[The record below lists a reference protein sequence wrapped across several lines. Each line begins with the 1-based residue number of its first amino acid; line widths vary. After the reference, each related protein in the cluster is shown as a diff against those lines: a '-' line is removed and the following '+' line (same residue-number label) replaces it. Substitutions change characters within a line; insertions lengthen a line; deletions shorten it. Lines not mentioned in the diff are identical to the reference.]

1 MRLLPRMRGSRRGL
15 AGAMAM
21 AVLLSVGAQAS
32 ASPLVPATIENLKA
46 WHETIAGVPHPSAK
60 GCFTAN
66 YPQLVWRK
74 TKCAAAPTTPMS
86 PRPPGPTPLVIG
98 SGNDIVAQ
106 TPAGPIFEAFGSF
119 ENVSGVTSVSSPLT
133 PGGAGV
139 ANAYTLQLN
148 TNYFKTPACDTA
160 SIPDLCGGF
169 QQFVF
174 ANDGTSGRVYIEYW
188 LLSYNTT
195 CPAGFTA
202 FTIGGDIYCRQATP
216 AAVVPTNTPIT
227 NMANMLLSGN
237 ISGATDR
244 VTMTIG
250 GSAYTATGTSI
261 VDPGPEWIMAE
272 FNVFGYGY
280 GSMATFNS
288 TASTHVRTRINYG
301 GSAPPICT
309 AVGFTAETNNLNF
322 ALPRPPGG
330 GAGPA
335 VIFAQNISGGAAA
348 NCDAAEVWGDTHQIT
363 FAGTNYDFQ
372 ATGDFTE
379 ALIEPTAVPFGVSAL
394 AAPPQT
400 LFEVQT
406 RKVSGAPNWP
416 NTSVNKS
423 AGVRMGSTRV
433 AVCDGTR
440 LVVNG
445 TTTNLNPNTSM
456 WLPAG
461 VDIHRRGS
469 NVWIVRDKSG
479 NSVRIQANSGYT
491 DVKVG
496 LGTWPVRVRGLL
508 GNPNNNPNFLEA
520 KDGTQFAV
528 PISFSDL
535 YNRYGASWRANPLN
549 SLIQPCNTVST
560 GNPSGPFFTGNLA
573 PAVREQAEAICRQ
586 TGVAATW
593 LDSCTLDAAVVGAHA
608 APAFVGMEPP
618 VVDANPNDNYARTAT
633 ATASSTFS
641 GYSPA
646 RVNDGARDTRL
657 GPAYSWAN
665 DINTYPPNKPEWVML
680 NLGAVKTMR
689 RAVVYTSESYP
700 IRDFDIQV
708 SSNGASW
715 VTVGSVRGN
724 TQLSRT
730 INFATAYSAQYVR
743 VLGIRG
749 PTHQDGYVRVNEFEV
764 YPQ

>member
-1 MRLLPRMRGSRRGL
+1 
-15 AGAMAM
+15 MAI
-21 AVLLSVGAQAS
+21 LLSMGAQAG
-32 ASPLVPATIENLKA
+32 ASPATIENLQA

-60 GCFTAN
+60 GCFTAT
-66 YPQLVWRK
+66 YPRLVWRE
-74 TKCAAAPTTPMS
+74 TKCAAPPTTPMT
-86 PRPPGPTPLVIG
+86 PKPPGPTPLVIG
-98 SGNDIVAQ
+98 SGNSISAQ
-106 TPAGPIFEAFGSF
+106 TPAGPIFQAFGSF
-119 ENVSGVTSVSSPLT
+119 ENVSGVTSVSSPIT
-133 PGGAGV
+133 PGGPAV

-148 TNYFKTPACDTA
+148 TNYFKTPACA
-160 SIPDLCGGF
+160 GAAFPDLCGGF
-169 QQFVF
+169 TQFVF
-174 ANDGTSGRVYIEYW
+174 ANNGTSGLVYIEYW

-195 CPAGFTA
+195 CPAA
-202 FTIGGDIYCRQATP
+202 FAPVILGGDTFCRQATP
-216 AAVVPTNTPIT
+216 AATVSTNTPIT
-227 NMANMLLSGN
+227 SMANFLLSGD

-244 VTMTIG
+244 VTMSIG
-250 GSAYTATGTSI
+250 GTAYSSTGTSI
-261 VDPGPEWIMAE
+261 VDPGAEWIMAE
-272 FNVFGYGY
+272 FNVFGYGN
-280 GSMATFNS
+280 GHMATFNS
-288 TASTHVRTRINYG
+288 TAAAHVRTRINYG
-301 GSAPPICT
+301 GTAPPICV
-309 AVGFTAETNNLNF
+309 AQGFTSETNSLNF
-322 ALPRPPGG
+322 ALPRPPSTPGTPPQL
-330 GAGPA
+330 PA
-335 VIFAQNISGGAAA
+335 VIMHQNNSGGAPT

-372 ATGDFTE
+372 ATGDFVE
-379 ALIEPTAVPFGVSAL
+379 ALIEPTAVPQPAPAA
-394 AAPPQT
+394 AAPAQT

-423 AGVRMGSTRV
+423 AGVRMGNTRV

-445 TTTNLNPNTSM
+445 TTTTLDPDRSM
-456 WLPAG
+456 WLSAG

-508 GNPNNNPNFLEA
+508 GNPNNNPNLLEA
-520 KDGTQFAV
+520 RDGTQFAI

-549 SLIQPCNTVST
+549 SLLQPCNTVAT
-560 GNPSGPFFTGNLA
+560 GNPSGPFFTGHLA
-573 PAVREQAEAICRQ
+573 PQVREQAEAICRQ
-586 TGVAATW
+586 TGVPAAW
-593 LDSCTLDAAVVGAHA
+593 LDTCTLDAAVVGAHA

-618 VVDANPNDNYARTAT
+618 VVDANPNDNLARA
-633 ATASSTFS
+633 ATASASSTYS

-657 GPAYSWAN
+657 GPTYSWAN
-665 DINTYPPNKPEWVML
+665 NAGTYPPNNPEWVRL
-680 NLGAVKTMR
+680 DFGAAKTFR
-689 RAVVYTSESYP
+689 RVVVYTSEGYP

-708 SSNGASW
+708 LSGGTW
-715 VTVGSVRGN
+715 VTPAGGAVRGN

-730 INFATAYSAQYVR
+730 INFATAQSSQFVR
-743 VLGIRG
+743 VLGMRG

>member
-1 MRLLPRMRGSRRGL
+1 MRLLPRMRGSRRTL
-15 AGAMAM
+15 AGVLVIG
-21 AVLLSVGAQAS
+21 VLLSVGAQAG
-32 ASPLVPATIENLKA
+32 ASQSEPATIENLKA
-46 WHETIAGVPHPSAK
+46 WHETIANVSHPSAK
-60 GCFTAN
+60 GCFTAT
-66 YPQLVWRK
+66 YPKLVWRE
-74 TKCAAAPTTPMS
+74 TRCAAPPSTPMS
-86 PRPPGPTPLVIG
+86 PKPFGPTPLVIG
-98 SGNDIVAQ
+98 GGNDIVAQ

-119 ENVSGVTSVSSPLT
+119 ENVSGVTSVSSPIT
-133 PGGAGV
+133 PGGPPV

-148 TNYFKTPACDTA
+148 TNYFKTPACDLA
-160 SIPDLCGGF
+160 SVPDLCAGF

-188 LLSYNTT
+188 LLAYNAA
-195 CPAGFTA
+195 CPAGFGA
-202 FTIGGDIYCRQATP
+202 FTISGDVYCRQATP
-216 AAVVPTNTPIT
+216 AAVVASNTPIT
-227 NMANMLLSGN
+227 NMANFLISGN
-237 ISGATDR
+237 ISGAADR

-250 GSAYTATGTSI
+250 GTAYTATGSSI

-272 FNVFGYGY
+272 FNVFGYGN
-280 GSMATFNS
+280 GSMANFNS
-288 TASTHVRTRINYG
+288 TASTNVRTRINYG
-301 GSAPPICT
+301 GTAPPICV
-309 AVGFTAETNNLNF
+309 AAGFTAETNNLNF
-322 ALPRPPGG
+322 ALPRPPGS

-335 VIFAQNISGGAAA
+335 VIFAQNISGGAVA

-372 ATGDFTE
+372 ATGDFVE
-379 ALIEPTAVPFGVSAL
+379 ALIEPPVVAQAAV
-394 AAPPQT
+394 APPQT

-423 AGVRMGSTRV
+423 AGVRMGNTRV

-445 TTTNLNPNTSM
+445 TTTTLNPNTSM
-456 WLPAG
+456 WLPTG

-479 NSVRIQANSGYT
+479 NSVRIQANTGYT

-508 GNPNNNPNFLEA
+508 GNANNNPNVLEA
-520 KDGTQFAV
+520 RDGTQFPI

-535 YNRYGASWRANPLN
+535 YNRYGASWRSNPLT
-549 SLIQPCNTVST
+549 SLLQPCNTVST

-573 PAVREQAEAICRQ
+573 QQVREQAEAVCRQ
-586 TGVAATW
+586 TGVAAAW
-593 LDSCTLDAAVVGAHA
+593 LDTCTLDAAVIGAHA

-618 VVDANPNDNYARTAT
+618 VVDANPTDNYARSAT

-646 RVNDGARDTRL
+646 RVNDGLRDTRL
-657 GPAYSWAN
+657 GPAYSWSN
-665 DINTYPPNKPEWVML
+665 NIGTYPPNAPEWVML
-680 NLGAVKTMR
+680 NLGATKSIR
-689 RAVVYTSESYP
+689 RVVVYTSESYP
-700 IRDFDIQV
+700 IRDFDVQV
-708 SSNGASW
+708 LAGGAW
-715 VTVGSVRGN
+715 VTPAGGSVRGN

-730 INFATAYSAQYVR
+730 LTFTSAQGAQYIR
-743 VLGIRG
+743 VLGMRG